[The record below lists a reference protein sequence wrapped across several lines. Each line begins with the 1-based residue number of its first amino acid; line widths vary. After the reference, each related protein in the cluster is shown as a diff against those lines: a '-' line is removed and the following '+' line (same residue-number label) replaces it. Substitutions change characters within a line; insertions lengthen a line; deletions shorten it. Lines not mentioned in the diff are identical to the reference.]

1 MKLTTLLKKEEKIMY
16 ILIIKPVKY
25 KNYIVLRKEVKR
37 KDKEKKKNTVENLT
51 ITNSRKKR
59 ENNQTLK

>member
-1 MKLTTLLKKEEKIMY
+1 MY